1 MTIFVAV
8 YFYVDNI
15 QSIRCRVWKR
25 SFGFYGIREWVES
38 LPKRKISLMILQNY
52 IIIGL

>member
-1 MTIFVAV
+1 M
-8 YFYVDNI
+8 
-15 QSIRCRVWKR
+15 
-25 SFGFYGIREWVES
+25 REWVES

>member
-1 MTIFVAV
+1 MLTTYNLYDAEYGNEVL
-8 YFYVDNI
+8 D
-15 QSIRCRVWKR
+15 
-25 SFGFYGIREWVES
+25 FYGIREWVES